1 MNQDGRQPHILVV
14 DDDHHLCDVLAE
26 ILTEAG
32 YTVQCAHDGEA
43 AWDEIQSHSPDLVL
57 SDITMPRLD
66 GVSLALRLVEAGSR
80 VPIILMSAGPPDGE
94 DVSVAFVRKPFEMDT
109 LLERIARVLE
119 ETDPAPA
126 PLPR

>member
-1 MNQDGRQPHILVV
+1 MNQDDRQPNILVV

-26 ILTEAG
+26 FLTEAG
-32 YTVQCAHDGEA
+32 YQVQCAHDGEA
-43 AWDEIQSHSPDLVL
+43 AWAEIQAHAPDLLL

-80 VPIILMSAGPPDGE
+80 VPIIFMSAGPHDGT
-94 DVSVAFVRKPFEMDT
+94 DVGVAFIRKPIDLDP

-119 ETDPAPA
+119 ETDPALA
-126 PLPR
+126 PIPR

>member
-1 MNQDGRQPHILVV
+1 MNQDGWQPHILVV

-32 YTVQCAHDGEA
+32 YQVQCAHDGEA
-43 AWDEIQSHSPDLVL
+43 AWAAMQAHAPDLLL

-66 GVSLALRLVEAGSR
+66 GVSLALRLVNAGSR
-80 VPIILMSAGPPDGE
+80 VPIILMSAGRLDGE
-94 DVSVAFVRKPFEMDT
+94 DVSVAFIRKPFE
-109 LLERIARVLE
+109 LGPLVARIARVLE

-126 PLPR
+126 PIPR

>member
-1 MNQDGRQPHILVV
+1 MNQDGRQPQILVV

-32 YTVQCAHDGEA
+32 YQVQCAHDGEA
-43 AWDEIQSHSPDLVL
+43 AWAEIHAHAPDLLL

-66 GVSLALRLVEAGSR
+66 GVSLALRMVEAGLP
-80 VPIILMSAGPPDGE
+80 VPIILMSAGPPDRTN
-94 DVSVAFVRKPFEMDT
+94 VSVAFVRKPFALDP

-126 PLPR
+126 PIPG

>member
-1 MNQDGRQPHILVV
+1 MNQDDRQPHILVV

-32 YTVQCAHDGEA
+32 YQVQCAHDGEA
-43 AWDEIQSHSPDLVL
+43 AWTEMQAHAPDLLL

-80 VPIILMSAGPPDGE
+80 VPIIFMSAGPPDGT
-94 DVSVAFVRKPFEMDT
+94 DVGAAFIHKPFEMDP

-119 ETDPAPA
+119 ETGPAPA
-126 PLPR
+126 PIPR